1 MHITL
6 VDGFPETLDMLA
18 ATSLS
23 HQGFLRTAWFRAA
36 AIGRGATLVAKRAD
50 GSPVAAIVTAA
61 IWPHVPSV
69 RMVPG
74 SYWPLRN
81 ILVAHDARLAEI
93 EDLFVSSAAD
103 ALGWL
108 WRLGPV
114 PENDPT
120 FRLVALAA
128 ERAGWQIL
136 SRPAGQNWCIDVKA
150 LRAQGW
156 PRPSTA
162 KRLASYANRLKQ
174 HGAISWE
181 EVSGKGWNDS
191 VLDELGGVERE
202 SWIPNRSDGNGAKFL
217 KPAQRALWREV
228 LTDPVLAAALS
239 ATILRIDGRAVGF
252 SFDLEDGPTR
262 HGIAGSYNRALRTCN
277 VGKLVNYRKLEDTIA
292 RGFSSLNM
300 GVGDTGYKREMGAV
314 AGDRLIDVL
323 FVRGRLLATA
333 LRWWWC
339 RERTG
344 RTSGAEMQDHQ
355 QQPPLT

>member
-1 MHITL
+1 M

-23 HQGFLRTAWFRAA
+23 RQSFLRTAWFRAA
-36 AIGRGATLVAKRAD
+36 AIGRGATLVATRTD

-61 IWPHVPSV
+61 LWPHIPSV

-93 EDLFVSSAAD
+93 EHLFVSSAAD
-103 ALGWL
+103 ALGRL

-114 PENDPT
+114 PEEDPS

-128 ERAGWQIL
+128 ERAGWHIL
-136 SRPAGQNWCIDVKA
+136 SRPAGQNWCIDVDA
-150 LRAQGW
+150 LRAQDW
-156 PRPSTA
+156 PRASTA

-181 EVSGKGWNDS
+181 EVSGKSWNDS
-191 VLDELGGVERE
+191 VLEELGGVESE
-202 SWIPNRSDGNGAKFL
+202 SWIPSRTDGNGAKFL

-239 ATILRIDGRAVGF
+239 ATILRIDGQAVGF
-252 SFDLEDGPTR
+252 TFDLDDGATR
-262 HGIAGSYNRALRTCN
+262 HGIAGSYNRAFRTCN

-323 FVRGRLLATA
+323 FVRDRLLASA

-339 RERTG
+339 RQGAG
-344 RTSGAEMQDHQ
+344 RISVAEMQNHQ
-355 QQPPLT
+355 RQPPLT